1 MSKVVCFGSACKD
14 IFFPTDSGEIIQ
26 TPEDLLSQK
35 KISFELGA
43 KYKIEKRYESLGGC
57 AANVSAGLVKLGVD
71 SFCSAMVGG
80 DMEGIWIRE
89 EMAKNKIRI
98 DFLNIESDKKSGL
111 SAIIVDTKSGER
123 TIFSNKSP
131 EEKLNL
137 ETDKLKEIEW
147 FFVGDIH
154 GKWEEQLEG
163 IIQFAEEEKKKIAFN
178 PRESNIH
185 ENPNE
190 IIQAISLAE
199 IVFLNKDEAIEVVSH
214 LEKEIPANNLNDE
227 KFLLEK
233 ISSLKPNVAVITS
246 GEKGVWV
253 SAREEHFFAS
263 SLLNKAVDTT
273 GAGDSFSSGFLSARL
288 KGKSLEECIG
298 WGIANSASVVEHF
311 GAIEG
316 LLDEEKISVKAEE
329 VQVEKIN

>member
-1 MSKVVCFGSACKD
+1 MSKVICFGSVCKD

-43 KYKIEKRYESLGGC
+43 KYKIEKIYESLGGC
-57 AANVSAGLVKLGVD
+57 AANVSVGLVKLGVEA
-71 SFCSAMVGG
+71 FCSATVGG

-89 EMAKNKIRI
+89 EMARNKIKF

-111 SAIIVDTKSGER
+111 SAIIVDANSGER
-123 TIFSNKSP
+123 TIFSTKIS
-131 EEKLNL
+131 EEKFNL
-137 ETDKLKEIEW
+137 KADKFKEIEW
-147 FFVGDIH
+147 FFIGDIH

-163 IIQFAEEEKKKIAFN
+163 IIQLAKDEKKKIAFN

-199 IVFLNKDEAIEVVSH
+199 IVFLNKDEAIEIVSH
-214 LEKEIPANNLNDE
+214 LEKEISADKLNDE

-233 ISSLKPNVAVITS
+233 ISSLKPNIVVITA
-246 GEKGVWV
+246 GEKGAWI
-253 SAREEHFFAS
+253 SATQGIFYVP
-263 SLLNKAVDTT
+263 SLSVKAIDTT
-273 GAGDSFSSGFLSARL
+273 GAGDSFSSGFLSAYI
-288 KGKSLEECIG
+288 KGKKIEECIG

-316 LLDEEKISVKAEE
+316 LLDEEKISFKAGE
-329 VQVEKIN
+329 VQVKKIN